1 MKIAITII
9 FIVVSLALMIVV
21 LMQEGKDNSAA
32 NALSG
37 STESYWNK
45 NKGKSRDVI
54 LVRVTSV
61 LIALFFIFAALLSSK
76 WM

>member
-1 MKIAITII
+1 MKIAVTIV
-9 FIVVSLALMIVV
+9 FILVSLALIVVV

-45 NKGKSRDVI
+45 NKGRSRDVI
-54 LVRVTSV
+54 LVRVTAV
-61 LIALFFIFAALLSSK
+61 LIGLFFVFAALLSSK